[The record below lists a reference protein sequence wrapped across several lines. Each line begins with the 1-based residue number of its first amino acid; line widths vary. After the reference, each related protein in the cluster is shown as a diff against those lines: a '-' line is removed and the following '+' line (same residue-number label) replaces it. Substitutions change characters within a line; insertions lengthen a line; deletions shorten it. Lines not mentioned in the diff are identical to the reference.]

1 MHHVPI
7 RATAEGEPEFALPA
21 YQISKGVVLAIMERP
36 ANIRRLDLRPLGCLP
51 GHHQS
56 E

>member
-36 ANIRRLDLRPLGCLP
+36 ANIRRLNLRPLGCLP
-51 GHHQS
+51 GQYQS